1 MPTLTAL
8 IPLDGTRLSESA
20 FSMLPLSQK
29 LGVNKVVLVA
39 TWESLWQ
46 EQSLGRRDSELQEV
60 AEKGRSYLHSYLAAQ
75 AERVRP
81 FGFQVEVDVR
91 VGRAAEEVLSA
102 ASNTGADL
110 IIIATHGRDGIA
122 RWRLGSVA
130 DKIVRHAD
138 CPTIV
143 VGPNVN
149 KELEPYSLRRILV
162 PLDGT
167 PLAEEALPVA
177 TWIAQ
182 ANGAEF
188 DLVRVVSLP
197 GAGIYDGMGYSVDL
211 LTDIEDAARAY
222 LAEVAARLEKRVAVR
237 TELLLGDAGDQLLA
251 HMKETPSELVVVA
264 SHGRAGLVRTALGSV
279 ADRMLHGPAPVLI
292 LRPEQVN
299 GRFVQAALNLEQ
311 PAATSG

>member
-60 AEKGRSYLHSYLAAQ
+60 AERERSYLHSYLAAQ

-130 DKIVRHAD
+130 DKIVRQAD

-149 KELEPYSLRRILV
+149 RELEPYSLRRILV

-251 HMKETPSELVVVA
+251 HMKETPSELMVVA